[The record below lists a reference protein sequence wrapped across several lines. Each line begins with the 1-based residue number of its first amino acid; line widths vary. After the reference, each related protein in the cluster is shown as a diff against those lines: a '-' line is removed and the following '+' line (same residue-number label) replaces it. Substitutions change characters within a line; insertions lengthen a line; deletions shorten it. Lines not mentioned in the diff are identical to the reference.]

1 MVGRAHKE
9 FSESSIS
16 AVRWDTVANYELAEL
31 ERRAKEADIQGAEGA
46 QMLHELVEQART
58 MQVQG
63 IEKVKKLH
71 EEVVKREKEK
81 GDAKEHFHNLVA
93 EKEVCNHLLRNC
105 LTLLS
110 RAHETRTQARAGRLH
125 ARAPSYLPV

>member
-1 MVGRAHKE
+1 
-9 FSESSIS
+9 
-16 AVRWDTVANYELAEL
+16 
-31 ERRAKEADIQGAEGA
+31 
-46 QMLHELVEQART
+46 MLHELVEQART

-125 ARAPSYLPV
+125 ARAPSPAFPCNRTPNFGRPWRTKRMT